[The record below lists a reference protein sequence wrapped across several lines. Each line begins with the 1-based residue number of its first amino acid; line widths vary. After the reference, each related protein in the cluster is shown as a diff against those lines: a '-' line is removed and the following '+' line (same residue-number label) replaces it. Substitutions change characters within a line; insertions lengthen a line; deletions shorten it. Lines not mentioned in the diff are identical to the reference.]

1 MLNIAVLISGG
12 GTNLQA
18 IIDAVKQ
25 KEIDAKINLVISN
38 RKNAYGLVRAKNEN
52 INTLYLSRKS
62 FKSNEEYDEVIIENL
77 KAKNI
82 DLVVLAG
89 YLNILTEKFVK
100 TYDKKIINIHPSL
113 IPSFCGE
120 GFYGENVHKAVI
132 NSGVKITGATTHFV
146 DENVDTGAIILQD
159 FVLVDITDDCK
170 SIAQKVLVKEHKLI
184 VETVK
189 AFCENRILFKD
200 NKTFVVEDRDE

>member
-18 IIDAVKQ
+18 LIDVVKQ

-52 INTLYLSRKS
+52 INTLYLSRKY

-77 KAKNI
+77 KSKNI

-159 FVLVDITDDCK
+159 FVIVDITDDYK